1 VNTKL
6 QFDFTNKSKNNFVE
20 VYMTNN
26 NRISKSKIVLE
37 KSNSTNNPRIAV
49 YIRCACYSPEAYEKQ
64 KELLIGYC
72 KRYFRNSV
80 VDIYED
86 VCSGLS
92 CFFERDGAGE
102 MMSKIANNEYDILLV
117 RDISRISR
125 NPNCLFDITEY
136 LAEQGV
142 SIYTPDG
149 QFRWIFNSEGR
160 AILI

>member
-1 VNTKL
+1 
-6 QFDFTNKSKNNFVE
+6 
-20 VYMTNN
+20 MTNN
-26 NRISKSKIVLE
+26 NRTTKGNLVLE
-37 KSNSTNNPRIAV
+37 KSNSNNNQRIAV
-49 YIRCACYSPEAYEKQ
+49 YIRNACYSPESYEKQ
-64 KELLIGYC
+64 KKLLLGYC

-80 VDIYED
+80 IDIYED

-92 CFFERDGAGE
+92 CFFERDGSGK

-125 NPNCLFDITEY
+125 NPDCLYDITEY

-142 SIYTPDG
+142 RIYTPEG
-149 QFRWIFNSEGR
+149 QLRWIFNSEGR

>member
-1 VNTKL
+1 MTK
-6 QFDFTNKSKNNFVE
+6 KNSITKTDLVHKNL
-20 VYMTNN
+20 N
-26 NRISKSKIVLE
+26 
-37 KSNSTNNPRIAV
+37 SNDNPRIAI
-49 YIRCACYSPEAYEKQ
+49 YIRCAYLSIEAYEKQ

-117 RDISRISR
+117 RDTSRISR

>member
-1 VNTKL
+1 M
-6 QFDFTNKSKNNFVE
+6 TNKNLTTKGNL
-20 VYMTNN
+20 
-26 NRISKSKIVLE
+26 VLE
-37 KSNSTNNPRIAV
+37 KSNSNNNPRIAV
-49 YIRCACYSPEAYEKQ
+49 YIRSACYSPESYEKQ
-64 KELLIGYC
+64 KKLLIGYC

-92 CFFERDGAGE
+92 CVFEREGAGE

-125 NPNCLFDITEY
+125 NRDCIYDIIEY
-136 LAEQGV
+136 LTEKGV
-142 SIYTPDG
+142 RIYTPEG
-149 QFRWIFNSEGR
+149 QMRWIFNSEGR

>member
-1 VNTKL
+1 
-6 QFDFTNKSKNNFVE
+6 
-20 VYMTNN
+20 MTNN
-26 NRISKSKIVLE
+26 NRITKGNLVLE
-37 KSNSTNNPRIAV
+37 KNNSNTNPRIAV
-49 YIRCACYSPEAYEKQ
+49 YIRSACYSPESYEKQ
-64 KELLIGYC
+64 KKLLLGYC

-80 VDIYED
+80 IDIYED

-92 CFFERDGAGE
+92 CVFEREGSGK

-117 RDISRISR
+117 RDTSRISR

-136 LAEQGV
+136 LAKQGV

>member
-1 VNTKL
+1 
-6 QFDFTNKSKNNFVE
+6 
-20 VYMTNN
+20 MTNN
-26 NRISKSKIVLE
+26 NRITKGNLVLE
-37 KSNSTNNPRIAV
+37 KSNSNNNPRIAV
-49 YIRCACYSPEAYEKQ
+49 YIRSACYSPESYEKQ

-125 NPNCLFDITEY
+125 NPDCLYDITEY
-136 LAEQGV
+136 LSEQGV
-142 SIYTPDG
+142 CIYTPEG
-149 QFRWIFNSEGR
+149 QLRWIFNSEGR

>member
-1 VNTKL
+1 M
-6 QFDFTNKSKNNFVE
+6 TNKNL
-20 VYMTNN
+20 TNKGN
-26 NRISKSKIVLE
+26 LVLE
-37 KSNSTNNPRIAV
+37 KTNSNNNPRIAV
-49 YIRCACYSPEAYEKQ
+49 YIRSACYSPEAYEKQ
-64 KELLIGYC
+64 KELLLGYC

-92 CFFERDGAGE
+92 CFFEREGSGE

-125 NPNCLFDITEY
+125 NPDCLYDITEY

-142 SIYTPDG
+142 RIYTPEG
-149 QFRWIFNSEGR
+149 QLRWIFNSEGR